1 MHTVLYCL
9 VYGGICLSNLANK
22 YATLLRKQLMA
33 TKENSKPSQTSEME
47 LFPQVATD
55 FRGELRILSSKMKLS
70 AKIVKN

>member
-1 MHTVLYCL
+1 
-9 VYGGICLSNLANK
+9 
-22 YATLLRKQLMA
+22 MA

-55 FRGELRILSSKMKLS
+55 LRGEFRLLSSKMELS